1 MDFDHHRLQCH
12 PPIWFEYD
20 ATDYNNND
28 CEDYAYNYDNNNVD
42 VDDDNSDD
50 SYTSYSSEDGCG
62 SYNTP
67 NIIIE
72 IHGYRFNIDK
82 NHNVISYDDDDNDK
96 PMAMKAAQ
104 QQINAI
110 LGGP

>member
-1 MDFDHHRLQCH
+1 MHTNDQKEAFTYWILITTDFNAIH
-12 PPIWFEYD
+12 PYGFEYD
-20 ATDYNNND
+20 TTDYNNND

-50 SYTSYSSEDGCG
+50 SYTSYSSEDGCS

-82 NHNVISYDDDDNDK
+82 NQNVIS
-96 PMAMKAAQ
+96 
-104 QQINAI
+104 
-110 LGGP
+110 